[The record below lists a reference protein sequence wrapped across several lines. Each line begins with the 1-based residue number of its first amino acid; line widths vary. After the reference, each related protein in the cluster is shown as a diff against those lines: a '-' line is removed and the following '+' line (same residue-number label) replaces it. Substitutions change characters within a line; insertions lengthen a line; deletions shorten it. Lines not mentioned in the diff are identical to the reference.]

1 VKTVLGTGLD
11 AYTKY
16 AVLEQDK
23 LQWIDAFNTDD
34 SVLRNNQDPFSSE
47 GGVKLLQGNLGRSV
61 SKISAIA
68 EEYRYVKAVAAVFH
82 SQEDVVSAYK
92 AGKLNRDVIVVLKYQ
107 GPRAN
112 GMPELHALTPALLSL
127 QDKGF
132 HVALVTDGRMSGASG
147 KVPNAIHI
155 TPEALSNVNLAK
167 VQDGD
172 IIELDLNNGILQL
185 HVSDE
190 VLANRVLV
198 EPDLSANQVGFG
210 RELFNNLRVALSESE
225 RGATLF

>member
-1 VKTVLGTGLD
+1 
-11 AYTKY
+11 
-16 AVLEQDK
+16 
-23 LQWIDAFNTDD
+23 
-34 SVLRNNQDPFSSE
+34 
-47 GGVKLLQGNLGRSV
+47 
-61 SKISAIA
+61 
-68 EEYRYVKAVAAVFH
+68 
-82 SQEDVVSAYK
+82 
-92 AGKLNRDVIVVLKYQ
+92 
-107 GPRAN
+107 
-112 GMPELHALTPALLSL
+112 LTPALLSL

-210 RELFNNLRVALSESE
+210 RELFNNLRASLSESE